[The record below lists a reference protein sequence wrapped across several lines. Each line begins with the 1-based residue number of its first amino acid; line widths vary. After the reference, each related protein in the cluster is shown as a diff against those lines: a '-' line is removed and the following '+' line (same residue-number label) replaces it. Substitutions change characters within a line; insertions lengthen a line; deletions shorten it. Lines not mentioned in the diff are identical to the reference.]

1 MECCKLR
8 SVGLYNGK
16 VCLAEWGD
24 KEGEPSSFQVLA
36 ECTEL
41 VYVRLRTLEAV
52 ASFRFLE
59 RALAVMAHYDM
70 PVFAMAS
77 SAGNFSVVTGA
88 DASALQ
94 NVCKELSVFAEVTV
108 EKEVEVICVQETAES
123 KGEMRGVPHYL
134 IDVLDPSEEFHVVK
148 FVELAHEAM
157 EKIYAAG
164 QIPIVTG
171 GTGFYI
177 QALLK
182 EVDFT
187 ESHGELSIRKQ
198 LEEKAATEEGAA
210 ELYRE
215 LSEVDPASAETI
227 HPNNVKRVIRA
238 LEYYHETG
246 QKISE
251 HNEEQKQKES
261 PYCSAYFVLNDERSI
276 LYDRIDR
283 RVDQMILDGL
293 VDEVFRLKEMGYTR
307 DLVSMQGL
315 GYKELFPY
323 LAGECT
329 LEEAVYI
336 IKRDTRHFAKRQLTW
351 FRREKDVI
359 WLNKPDF
366 DYDEEK
372 ILSYMLDRWNEIVSA
387 DAKEEGEQSC

>member
-1 MECCKLR
+1 MKKPLIVLTGPTAVGKTKL
-8 SVGLYNGK
+8 SI
-16 VCLAEWGD
+16 
-24 KEGEPSSFQVLA
+24 
-36 ECTEL
+36 
-41 VYVRLRTLEAV
+41 
-52 ASFRFLE
+52 
-59 RALAVMAHYDM
+59 ALAKAVNGEII
-70 PVFAMAS
+70 
-77 SAGNFSVVTGA
+77 SADSMQVYRYMDVG
-88 DASALQ
+88 SA
-94 NVCKELSVFAEVTV
+94 KITPD
-108 EKEVEVICVQETAES
+108 
-123 KGEMRGVPHYL
+123 EMDGVPHHL
-134 IDVLDPSEEFHVVK
+134 VDVLDPTEDFNIVLFQQLAKKSMEE
-148 FVELAHEAM
+148 
-157 EKIYAAG
+157 IYAKG
-164 QIPIVTG
+164 RIPILVG

-187 ESHGELSIRKQ
+187 ESHGELPIRKE
-198 LEEKAATEEGAA
+198 LEEKAATVYGAA
-210 ELYRE
+210 ELYQK

-238 LEYYHETG
+238 LEYYYETG

-283 RVDQMILDGL
+283 RVDQMIHDGL
-293 VDEVFRLKEMGYTR
+293 VDEVSRLKEMGYTR
-307 DLVSMQGL
+307 ELVSMQGL

-323 LAGECT
+323 LAGECS
-329 LEEAVYI
+329 LEEAIYI

-366 DYDEEK
+366 AYDEEK
-372 ILSYMLDRWNEIVSA
+372 ILSYMLDCWNETVSA
-387 DAKEEGEQSC
+387 DAKEEGGSVK

>member
-1 MECCKLR
+1 M
-8 SVGLYNGK
+8 
-16 VCLAEWGD
+16 
-24 KEGEPSSFQVLA
+24 
-36 ECTEL
+36 
-41 VYVRLRTLEAV
+41 
-52 ASFRFLE
+52 
-59 RALAVMAHYDM
+59 
-70 PVFAMAS
+70 
-77 SAGNFSVVTGA
+77 
-88 DASALQ
+88 
-94 NVCKELSVFAEVTV
+94 
-108 EKEVEVICVQETAES
+108 
-123 KGEMRGVPHYL
+123 
-134 IDVLDPSEEFHVVK
+134 
-148 FVELAHEAM
+148 
-157 EKIYAAG
+157 
-164 QIPIVTG
+164 TG

-187 ESHGELSIRKQ
+187 ESHGELPIRKQ

-283 RVDQMILDGL
+283 RVDQMICDGL

-359 WLNKPDF
+359 WLKKPDF